1 MLGGVSAT
9 STGVEKACVPKTSSQ
24 GDQYESPGRAP
35 AAGQAG
41 AGPVLCT
48 QWWPHPLAG
57 TIRKGEAVHGIP
69 ASYRGDGG
77 KDMLVAMHFAPP
89 LKKISNFCAVQVS
102 H

>member
-9 STGVEKACVPKTSSQ
+9 STGVETACVPKTSSQ

-69 ASYRGDGG
+69 ASYCGDGG
-77 KDMLVAMHFAPP
+77 KDLLVAMHFAPP